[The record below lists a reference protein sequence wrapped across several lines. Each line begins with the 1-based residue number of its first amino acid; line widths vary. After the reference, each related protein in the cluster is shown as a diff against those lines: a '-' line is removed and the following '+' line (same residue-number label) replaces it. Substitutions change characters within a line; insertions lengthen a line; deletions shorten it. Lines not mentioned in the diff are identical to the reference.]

1 VIYQTLRTPPRLSV
15 THRNSGRTLIP
26 SLWLPIRAHAAA
38 KRVFA
43 CYGTEGSNLSP
54 SSGESANFRSL
65 SRSEIAELNF
75 RIHSPPADSP
85 SLAGIHLAFWRSR
98 DFPRVS
104 GPRVGGL
111 VDRDAQDALI
121 YAATAKYLC
130 RAKFQYRSAADAG
143 RDGSGTAAE
152 RGRVA
157 SGVGDRSRSFEFG
170 AAQAKPSAARCSRL
184 SVRSCPGAVRPLA
197 ATNIQF
203 WQGGLE
209 ISKTTRVFRS
219 NQHRVVP
226 VADYK

>member
-1 VIYQTLRTPPRLSV
+1 MSV
-15 THRNSGRTLIP
+15 SGT
-26 SLWLPIRAHAAA
+26 S
-38 KRVFA
+38 
-43 CYGTEGSNLSP
+43 GSNP
-54 SSGESANFRSL
+54 PCSSGESANFRSL

-170 AAQAKPSAARCSRL
+170 AAQAKAERGPLLETERPVLSRRSSTSRCDQYPILAGRARNTKNHAGIPFKPTSCRSSR
-184 SVRSCPGAVRPLA
+184 
-197 ATNIQF
+197 
-203 WQGGLE
+203 GLQM
-209 ISKTTRVFRS
+209 I
-219 NQHRVVP
+219 
-226 VADYK
+226 

>member
-1 VIYQTLRTPPRLSV
+1 VWNSV
-15 THRNSGRTLIP
+15 KGAVAPAESV
-26 SLWLPIRAHAAA
+26 RAALLFVSRHEAPLGIVYATDAAA
-38 KRVFA
+38 
-43 CYGTEGSNLSP
+43 
-54 SSGESANFRSL
+54 
-65 SRSEIAELNF
+65 
-75 RIHSPPADSP
+75 D
-85 SLAGIHLAFWRSR
+85 
-98 DFPRVS
+98 PRVKVAGTFPEDS
-104 GPRVGGL
+104 HPPIVS
-111 VDRDAQDALI
+111 
-121 YAATAKYLC
+121 
-130 RAKFQYRSAADAG
+130 KFQYRSAADAG